1 MKQHIKEFEEKNAK
15 EEQEKKKV
23 DKIFQE
29 LINQNAKL
37 NKQVVGT
44 MALQGP
50 RHMIWDKIY
59 FRR

>member
-1 MKQHIKEFEEKNAK
+1 MEFEEKNEK

-23 DKIFQE
+23 DEKCQE

-44 MALQGP
+44 TAL
-50 RHMIWDKIY
+50 
-59 FRR
+59 